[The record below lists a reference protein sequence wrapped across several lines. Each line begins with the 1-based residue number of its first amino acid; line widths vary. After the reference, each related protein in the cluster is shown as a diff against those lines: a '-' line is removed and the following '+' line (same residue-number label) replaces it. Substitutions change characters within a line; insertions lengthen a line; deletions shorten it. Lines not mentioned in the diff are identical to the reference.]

1 MNQFTVPD
9 YLQGRGAGRA
19 AQITQESTHGM
30 GAPPVPFISIEGNRF
45 TLVDASGTDFPVP
58 TMGPIMTTVDAA
70 GNQVGVQGSPVGH
83 YLDCV
88 LVDVNPEMSK
98 VYFPDPY
105 SPNQQNYLPPSC
117 WSDNGVAP
125 STAALKPQALKCELC
140 PHNVWGSKINALGNK
155 VKACD
160 DVRKMGFYVP
170 FLAERGIRTVF
181 LLRLKGSS
189 FRNWSNYADQVSK
202 QRFGDRPMQVTDLIT
217 RIYFDQ
223 GDGKNVGILAFSWAG
238 LVDRASAMLQQEVW
252 DNDGCNK
259 LLGLSDQPI
268 SALPAGWTPPQIVAG
283 SPQQPE
289 QPAQRVA
296 PPPIPQ
302 SQPAAMRAATP
313 PQPVWNAAKGVWELP
328 ATPPAPA
335 APPPTPV
342 FNPQTGQWELPGQP
356 VAELWNPATGA
367 WEPAAVGAAQQPTQA
382 PANGRRGPRGGR
394 KAAAALQASAA
405 ATAPAPAA
413 APPTQTQTAAAPAS
427 FQPGQMPDLPGFL
440 RRGGGGAVA
449 PGAQPVEHGM
459 QQPAA
464 PNPDVAAAIN
474 AALNPVPVPR

>member
-289 QPAQRVA
+289 QSAQRVA

-302 SQPAAMRAATP
+302 QAVIHVAPPSTA

-328 ATPPAPA
+328 AAPNPN
-335 APPPTPV
+335 APPPP
-342 FNPQTGQWELPGQP
+342 PQP
-356 VAELWNPATGA
+356 VWNAATGA
-367 WEPAAVGAAQQPTQA
+367 WELPAAVGAAQQPTQA

-394 KAAAALQASAA
+394 KAAAALQAPAA

-413 APPTQTQTAAAPAS
+413 APPTQAQTAAAPAS

-440 RRGGGGAVA
+440 RRGAGGPGAGPA
-449 PGAQPVEHGM
+449 AQPVEHGM
-459 QQPAA
+459 ATPSA
-464 PNPDVAAAIN
+464 PNPEVAAAIN